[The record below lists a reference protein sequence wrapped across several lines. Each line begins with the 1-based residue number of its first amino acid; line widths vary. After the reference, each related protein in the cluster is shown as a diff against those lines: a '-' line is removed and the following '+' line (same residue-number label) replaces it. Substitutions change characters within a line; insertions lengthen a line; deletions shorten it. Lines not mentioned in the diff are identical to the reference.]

1 MPREYIVKTYTADH
15 GKAPEWSSCLNL
27 DADIVSW
34 PIISHSVSGLLSHEH
49 HCHARSSTAHMN
61 PGSAVSGVMLL
72 STTPSLAVILILW
85 VGRFVSNLAVVWT
98 KCRPSVLKMQQQHTS
113 SAFIQRAKTWTCLKL
128 HTCLY
133 ECRLS
138 LLRIQRQSLQM
149 KFCLWA
155 TPSSPAWSKRATWSS
170 LAAISSL
177 DQRIHPYTSK

>member
-72 STTPSLAVILILW
+72 STTPSLAVILIL
-85 VGRFVSNLAVVWT
+85 
-98 KCRPSVLKMQQQHTS
+98 
-113 SAFIQRAKTWTCLKL
+113 
-128 HTCLY
+128 
-133 ECRLS
+133 
-138 LLRIQRQSLQM
+138 
-149 KFCLWA
+149 
-155 TPSSPAWSKRATWSS
+155 
-170 LAAISSL
+170 
-177 DQRIHPYTSK
+177 